1 MNKIRLLLV
10 SVLALILFS
19 GCIKVNTKIN
29 LNKDG
34 SGTIEEMFLMK
45 SSIVNM
51 MKEFAMTFDSTKTDE
66 FNLFNEDE
74 LKSKAVNY
82 GEGVEFK
89 SGKKFSENGF
99 EGYKV
104 VYSFADINKIK
115 INPSPE
121 NKIPFGDELE
131 EGEAAVMDENLLFNF
146 TKGNPSTLVISFPQP
161 KSDEKPSTQQEDT
174 SETELQDSTF
184 KAAELQKAIELFDG
198 MRISVLFNFNG
209 NINSTDAT
217 YVDGSE
223 VTLMDIDFSELIKH
237 KEVFEELQKKKPESM
252 DEIKQ
257 IIGDIPGIKIET
269 KENLT
274 VKF

>member
-1 MNKIRLLLV
+1 MNKIRLLLI
-10 SVLALILFS
+10 SFLTLILFS

-29 LNKDG
+29 LNEDG

-51 MKEFAMTFDSTKTDE
+51 MKELALAFDSTKADE

-99 EGYKV
+99 EGYRV

-115 INPSPE
+115 VNPSPE
-121 NKIPFGDELE
+121 NKIPFGDEFE
-131 EGEAAVMDENLLFNF
+131 EGEAALMDENLMFNF
-146 TKGNPSTLVISFPQP
+146 TKGNPSTLVINFPQP
-161 KSDEKPSTQQEDT
+161 KDDEKSSTQDDT
-174 SETELQDSTF
+174 SETEPQDSTF
-184 KAAELQKAIELFDG
+184 KAAEMQKAIELFDG

-209 NINSTDAT
+209 NIKSTDAT
-217 YVDGSE
+217 YVEGFE
-223 VTLMDIDFSELIKH
+223 VTLLDVDFSEIIKH
-237 KEVFEELQKKKPESM
+237 KEIFEELQKSKPESM
-252 DEIKQ
+252 EAFKQ
-257 IIGDIPGIKIET
+257 IIGDLPGIKFET
-269 KENLT
+269 KEKVT
-274 VKF
+274 VTF